1 MHKKKHNNKKKT
13 LLILAVVLVLGIAAA
28 LGIRY
33 WQNWRGVFFV
43 HDFKVAVLD
52 LEKIFQE
59 APQSALMRDKINDQF
74 SPRKESVDSLQ
85 KSIETKIAE
94 LNKTN
99 PPLKFKER
107 RKILLDIDK
116 KEHALSK
123 MQMDLHEDLVAIE
136 KTSIET
142 VVKQIQDVTAD
153 LAKEEKF
160 SLVLAKNVVIY
171 PGNNADLSAQVVDTL
186 KRE

>member
-1 MHKKKHNNKKKT
+1 MRKKKHNHKKNSA
-13 LLILAVVLVLGIAAA
+13 LILIIILVLGVAAV
-28 LGIRY
+28 LGSKY
-33 WQNWRGVFFV
+33 WQHWRGVLFV
-43 HDFKVAVLD
+43 HDFKIAVLD

-74 SPRKESVDSLQ
+74 SPRKDHIDSLQ
-85 KSIETKIAE
+85 KNIDAEIAD

-99 PPLKFKER
+99 TSLKFKER

-123 MQMDLHEDLVAIE
+123 MQMDLHEDLAAME

-153 LAKEEKF
+153 LAKEESF

-171 PGNNADLSAQVVDTL
+171 PGKNVDVSSQVIDIL
-186 KRE
+186 KKE